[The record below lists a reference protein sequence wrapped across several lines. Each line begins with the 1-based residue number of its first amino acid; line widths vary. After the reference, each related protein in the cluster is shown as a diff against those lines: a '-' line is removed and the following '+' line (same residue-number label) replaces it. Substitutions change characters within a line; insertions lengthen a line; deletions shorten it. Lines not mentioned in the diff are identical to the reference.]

1 MSRPADSLSGLHHNP
16 SLQHLEAYH
25 FLFQG
30 LLSPSCQHGCRKG
43 SAISHLHYSENLR
56 LGETAEIQC
65 HAGPGQATGASSQV
79 SFPVFSGLSRMELQQ
94 GPRYTATA
102 LPLFCI
108 LGRLGENWLSGSL
121 SIKGSCVVWDQPLT
135 FSGTHF
141 LRLDHQGLRIC
152 NL

>member
-1 MSRPADSLSGLHHNP
+1 MSRPPDSLSGLYHNA
-16 SLQHLEAYH
+16 SLQHLEVSH

-43 SAISHLHYSENLR
+43 SAISHLHHSENLR
-56 LGETAEIQC
+56 LGETAEIQY
-65 HAGPGQATGASSQV
+65 HAGPGQATGASCQV
-79 SFPVFSGLSRMELQQ
+79 SFPVLLGLSMMELQQ

-108 LGRLGENWLSGSL
+108 LGRLGETWLSGSL
-121 SIKGSCVVWDQPLT
+121 SMKGSHVVWDQPLT

-141 LRLDHQGLRIC
+141 FYLDHQGLRIY